1 MAFIV
6 LSTAPTQSRLGAFR
20 EWLRQARV
28 AATLGG
34 KAPQPL
40 PDHLLRDIGVE
51 PGEWGAATGRR
62 AGPPAAPGID
72 QPTRLGLLDLGWQP
86 PRPPR
91 RR

>member
-1 MAFIV
+1 MADIL
-6 LSTAPTQSRLGAFR
+6 LSNEPSPSRLGALR
-20 EWLRQARV
+20 DWLRQARV
-28 AATLGG
+28 AATLTRP
-34 KAPQPL
+34 APQSL

-51 PGEWGAATGRR
+51 PAEWNAATGGR
-62 AGPPAAPGID
+62 AGPLAAQGID

>member
-1 MAFIV
+1 MADIV
-6 LSTAPTQSRLGAFR
+6 LSTAPAPSRLSALR
-20 EWLRQARV
+20 DWLRQARV
-28 AATLGG
+28 AATLVRP
-34 KAPQPL
+34 AAQPL

-51 PGEWGAATGRR
+51 PGEWSAATGGH
-62 AGPPAAPGID
+62 AGPRAAPGID

>member
-1 MAFIV
+1 MADIV
-6 LSTAPTQSRLGAFR
+6 LSTAPAPSRLSAFR
-20 EWLRQARV
+20 DWLRQARV
-28 AATLGG
+28 AATLARQ
-34 KAPQPL
+34 APQLL

-51 PGEWGAATGRR
+51 PGEWSAAMGGRG
-62 AGPPAAPGID
+62 GPRAAPAID